1 MQRMLKVGCQPGPD
15 VMDLQD
21 ALNVL
26 LGTYRP
32 GSPNPP
38 LVVNGVFGPQTRLR
52 VMEYQRS
59 RGMLADGVV
68 TVVVWERIRV
78 SLAKI
83 PGLVVVRPLGG
94 GGAGACVNTEMASK
108 GGMENKTVND
118 AAGQKGISELVE
130 GGSTGTSGR
139 NFGTSARNFGTS
151 ARPLTMSAT
160 RVISWQS
167 ALRGIDRTG
176 GGYGSE
182 SEEEQKPGE
191 EEKKKGDEK

>member
-26 LGTYRP
+26 LGTYRA

-38 LVVNGVFGPQTRLR
+38 LIVNGVFGPQTRLR

-68 TVVVWERIRV
+68 TVVVWERICV
-78 SLAKI
+78 SLARI

-94 GGAGACVNTEMASK
+94 GGAGACVNKEMEDK
-108 GGMENKTVND
+108 GVD
-118 AAGQKGISELVE
+118 SAVGQKGSELAV
-130 GGSTGTSGR
+130 GGNTGTSGR
-139 NFGTSARNFGTS
+139 NMGASG
-151 ARPLTMSAT
+151 RPLTMSAT

-167 ALRGIDRTG
+167 GLAGIDPWG
-176 GGYGSE
+176 CASD
-182 SEEEQKPGE
+182 E
-191 EEKKKGDEK
+191 EEKQTGDEKK